1 MISSQVYLSRP
12 RMLAATPREAHP
24 PEPHFAPCVIALAH
38 MTNPRRSV
46 GADAAKRESR
56 AAAHKF
62 AAG

>member
-1 MISSQVYLSRP
+1 
-12 RMLAATPREAHP
+12 MLAATPTEAHP
-24 PEPHFAPCVIALAH
+24 PSPHFAPCVIALAH